1 MKAAP
6 KAATRRD
13 DVDYREV
20 RRASR
25 TVGLQLTIASGALV
39 VAAIGVAFFFVLDQL
54 QPSELQEAPRPG
66 EHKIYIDTVDAM
78 LAFIIV
84 GVLAVAVA
92 GVLAVVVTRRAVR
105 PLGEALRRQRDF
117 VADASHELR
126 TPLAVLDARLQ
137 VLQRGLPDGDPS
149 SATVAELRDDT
160 RTLIEVVNDLLL
172 AADPERERAAA
183 SDGPVPLADPV
194 RRAVDSL
201 QVLAGEAG
209 VRVLLEVRDAVACD
223 VPATTLQRCATALL
237 DNAVAH
243 SPAGGVVTATIR
255 RDGRSAYLTVADQ
268 GPGIQ
273 GIDPARIFDRFAR
286 AAPVAAATDAR
297 SRSGFGI
304 GLALVREVAVRHGGE
319 VRVAST
325 GPDGTALELR
335 LPAAA

>member
-1 MKAAP
+1 M
-6 KAATRRD
+6 RRER
-13 DVDYREV
+13 DVDSREV

-25 TVGLQLTIASGALV
+25 TVGLQLAIASGALV

-54 QPSELQEAPRPG
+54 QPSELEEAPRPG

-84 GVLAVAVA
+84 GVLAVVVA
-92 GVLAVVVTRRAVR
+92 GVLSMIVTRRAVR

-137 VLQRGLPDGDPS
+137 VLQRGLPPGDPS
-149 SATVAELRDDT
+149 TGAVAELRQDT
-160 RTLIEVVNDLLL
+160 RTLIDVVNDLLL

-183 SDGPVPLADPV
+183 SEGPVALSGPV
-194 RRAVDSL
+194 RRAVESL
-201 QVLAGEAG
+201 QVLAQEAG
-209 VRVLLEVRDAVACD
+209 VEVRLVEHDDVASD
-223 VPATTLQRCATALL
+223 VPAMTLQRCATALL

-243 SPAGGVVTATIR
+243 SPSGGVVTATIR
-255 RDGRSAYLTVADQ
+255 RDGRTASLTVSDQ

-286 AAPVAAATDAR
+286 AEPAAAGR

-304 GLALVREVAVRHGGE
+304 GLALVREVAVRHRGE
-319 VRVAST
+319 VTVAST
-325 GPDGTALELR
+325 GPTGTALELR
-335 LPAAA
+335 LPAR

>member
-1 MKAAP
+1 MS
-6 KAATRRD
+6 RER
-13 DVDYREV
+13 DVDSREV

-54 QPSELQEAPRPG
+54 QPSELAEAPRPG

-84 GVLAVAVA
+84 GVLAVVVA
-92 GVLAVVVTRRAVR
+92 GVLSMIVTRRAVR

-137 VLQRGLPDGDPS
+137 VLQRGLPPGDPS
-149 SATVAELRDDT
+149 AATVAELRQDT
-160 RTLIEVVNDLLL
+160 RTLIDVVNDLLL

-183 SDGPVPLADPV
+183 SEGPVALSGPV
-194 RRAVDSL
+194 RRAVESL
-201 QVLAGEAG
+201 QVLAHEAG
-209 VRVLLEVRDAVACD
+209 VEVRLVERDDVASD
-223 VPATTLQRCATALL
+223 VPAMTLQRCATALL

-243 SPAGGVVTATIR
+243 SPSGGIVTATIR
-255 RDGRSAYLTVADQ
+255 RDGRTASLTVADQ

-286 AAPVAAATDAR
+286 AEPAAASR

-319 VRVAST
+319 VAVTST
-325 GPDGTALELR
+325 GSTGTALELR
-335 LPAAA
+335 LPAR

>member
-1 MKAAP
+1 VS
-6 KAATRRD
+6 TRRD
-13 DVDYREV
+13 DVDSREV

-54 QPSELQEAPRPG
+54 QPAELQEAPRPG

-78 LAFIIV
+78 IAFIVV

-92 GVLAVVVTRRAVR
+92 GALSVIVTRRAVR

-137 VLQRGLPDGDPS
+137 VLQRGLPPGDPS
-149 SATVAELRDDT
+149 AAAVADLRRDA
-160 RTLIEVVNDLLL
+160 RTLIDVVNDLLL

-183 SDGPVPLADPV
+183 AGGPVPLDGPV
-194 RRAVDSL
+194 RRAVESFR
-201 QVLAGEAG
+201 VLAREAG
-209 VRVLLEVRDAVACD
+209 VQVRLQVRDAVAGD
-223 VPATTLQRCATALL
+223 VPAATLQRCATALL

-243 SPAGGVVTATIR
+243 SPAGGTVTVTIR
-255 RDGRSAYLTVADQ
+255 KEGRHAYLTVADQ
-268 GPGIQ
+268 GAGIQ

-286 AAPVAAATDAR
+286 ADAPASAAPASGR

-325 GPDGTALELR
+325 GPGGTAIELR
-335 LPAAA
+335 LPAR